1 MLIALT
7 PCCART
13 FLSACL
19 WYETM
24 SLCWLS
30 YHLQSAVFCWAEV
43 HRVLQLGREDVV
55 VALQNTS
62 VRTFFPLIFKKQKPS
77 RVRRWE
83 ARKPS
88 TPKAGDYKVVWMS
101 SESYSLALVSFFL
114 GSLMWLRLALNLFPP
129 LLLHGWDYRCAQ
141 PCLVTCFQ
149 SKSISLGWSSS
160 VRSADFFLL
169 ALIGLTWFGMA

>member
-19 WYETM
+19 WCETM

-30 YHLQSAVFCWAEV
+30 YCLQSAVSCWVEV
-43 HRVLQLGREDVV
+43 HTVLQLGRDVV

-62 VRTFFPLIFKKQKPS
+62 VGTFFPLTFKKQKLEEKCPTG
-77 RVRRWE
+77 WE
-83 ARKPS
+83 ARRKPNA
-88 TPKAGDYKVVWMS
+88 PKADDYKVVWMS
-101 SESYSLALVSFFL
+101 SESYSLALVSFFSVL

-129 LLLHGWDYRCAQ
+129 LLLHAGITGVHSHAWL
-141 PCLVTCFQ
+141 LVFRAN
-149 SKSISLGWSSS
+149 KSPLADSQVLGQQTSSS
-160 VRSADFFLL
+160 LPS
-169 ALIGLTWFGMA
+169 